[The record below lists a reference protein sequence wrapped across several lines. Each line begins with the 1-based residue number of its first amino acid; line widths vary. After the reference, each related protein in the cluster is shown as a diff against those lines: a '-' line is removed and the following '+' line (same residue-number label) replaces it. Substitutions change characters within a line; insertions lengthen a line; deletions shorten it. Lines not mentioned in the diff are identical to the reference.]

1 LYPEVGIAQTR
12 DSPRSAGANS
22 VFWDILGHFGTFVG
36 IAARPRQ
43 DEVMQEERLTINQR
57 RAIVALTSAASLEE
71 AAGNA
76 GVNRRTLF
84 RWLRLPHFRKAL
96 REARSQ
102 VFAAALAGVHHV
114 VSRSGDI
121 LAEIIDNRDASP
133 AARVSAV
140 RAALR
145 AAQIAQQTDEF
156 EERLASLEA
165 AAAAA
170 KAPKL
175 ERIDDEY

>member
-1 LYPEVGIAQTR
+1 MKEQEL
-12 DSPRSAGANS
+12 S
-22 VFWDILGHFGTFVG
+22 VS
-36 IAARPRQ
+36 Q
-43 DEVMQEERLTINQR
+43 Q
-57 RAIVALTSAASLEE
+57 RAIVALTTATCMQDAAE
-71 AAGNA
+71 NA
-76 GVNRRTLF
+76 GISRRTLY

-175 ERIDDEY
+175 EYAKDDDY